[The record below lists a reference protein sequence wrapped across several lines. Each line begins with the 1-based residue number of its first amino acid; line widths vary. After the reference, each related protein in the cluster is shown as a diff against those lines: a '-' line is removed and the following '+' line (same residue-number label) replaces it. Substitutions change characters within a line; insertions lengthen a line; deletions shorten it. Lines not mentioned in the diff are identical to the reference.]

1 MAPIVIVGVHPVRE
15 ALRAGGVREVRV
27 GARSDARVAEIVRL
41 AEAEGGA
48 GAGASTSL
56 SWIGWLRGE
65 RHQGVLA
72 TLGDAPRRW
81 TLEQVVALESRPLI
95 VVLDGVEDPHN
106 VGAILRTAD
115 AVGATAVVRQERHA
129 AALGPAAARASAG
142 ALAHVRIVDVV
153 NVARAIETLKSLG
166 VWVVGLDAE
175 GAQPYDRIDFR
186 PPTALVVGAE
196 GEGLRRLVR
205 EHCDFIAA
213 LPMRGHVSSLN
224 VSVATGVVLYEA
236 LRQRDAGLSSARSQD
251 RPATE
256 TGPEGCASVPS
267 ALDSRVAGSGVA
279 VHRPGVAMRRAALWQ
294 VRSVCY
300 TLLLCPAGVAQSGR
314 AADL

>member
-1 MAPIVIVGVHPVRE
+1 MAPVVIVGVHPVRE
-15 ALRAGGVREVRV
+15 ALKAGGVREVRV
-27 GARSDARVAEIVRL
+27 GPRSDARVTEIIRL
-41 AEAEGGA
+41 AEVKGVPVRRVDAAELERLA
-48 GAGASTSL
+48 D
-56 SWIGWLRGE
+56 GE

-81 TLEQVVALESRPLI
+81 SLEQLVQHEPRPLI

-106 VGAILRTAD
+106 VGAIVRTAD
-115 AVGATAVVRQERHA
+115 AVGATGVVRQERHA

-142 ALAHVRIVDVV
+142 ALAHVRVVDVV
-153 NVARAIETLKSLG
+153 NIVRAIETLKQLG

-186 PPTALVVGAE
+186 PPTAVVVGAE

-224 VSVATGVVLYEA
+224 VSVATGVVLYEV
-236 LRQRDAGLSSARSQD
+236 LRQRSS
-251 RPATE
+251 
-256 TGPEGCASVPS
+256 G
-267 ALDSRVAGSGVA
+267 
-279 VHRPGVAMRRAALWQ
+279 
-294 VRSVCY
+294 
-300 TLLLCPAGVAQSGR
+300 
-314 AADL
+314 

>member
-1 MAPIVIVGVHPVRE
+1 M
-15 ALRAGGVREVRV
+15 
-27 GARSDARVAEIVRL
+27 
-41 AEAEGGA
+41 
-48 GAGASTSL
+48 
-56 SWIGWLRGE
+56 
-65 RHQGVLA
+65 
-72 TLGDAPRRW
+72 
-81 TLEQVVALESRPLI
+81 
-95 VVLDGVEDPHN
+95 DGVEDPHN

-166 VWVVGLDAE
+166 VWVVGMDAE

-236 LRQRDAGLSSARSQD
+236 LRQRSDAQA
-251 RPATE
+251 E
-256 TGPEGCASVPS
+256 PEI
-267 ALDSRVAGSGVA
+267 
-279 VHRPGVAMRRAALWQ
+279 
-294 VRSVCY
+294 
-300 TLLLCPAGVAQSGR
+300 
-314 AADL
+314 

>member
-1 MAPIVIVGVHPVRE
+1 VAPIVIVGVHPVRE

-27 GARSDARVAEIVRL
+27 GPRADARVAEIVRL
-41 AEAEGGA
+41 AEVKGVPVRRVDVAELDRLA
-48 GAGASTSL
+48 D
-56 SWIGWLRGE
+56 GE
-65 RHQGVLA
+65 RHQGILA
-72 TLGDAPRRW
+72 TLGDAPKRW
-81 TLEQVVALESRPLI
+81 TIEQLVAVDPQPLI
-95 VVLDGVEDPHN
+95 VLLDGVEDPHN

-115 AVGATAVVRQERHA
+115 AVGATGVVRQERHA

-142 ALAHVRIVDVV
+142 ALAHVRIADVV
-153 NVARAIETLKSLG
+153 NISRAIETLKAMG

-236 LRQRDAGLSSARSQD
+236 LRQRQGGAPNA
-251 RPATE
+251 
-256 TGPEGCASVPS
+256 
-267 ALDSRVAGSGVA
+267 
-279 VHRPGVAMRRAALWQ
+279 
-294 VRSVCY
+294 
-300 TLLLCPAGVAQSGR
+300 
-314 AADL
+314 

>member
-1 MAPIVIVGVHPVRE
+1 MAAIVIVGVHPVRE
-15 ALRAGGVREVRV
+15 ALRAGSVREVRI
-27 GARSDARVAEIVRL
+27 GGRADGRVTEIVRL
-41 AEAEGGA
+41 AESKGVPVRKVDAAELDRLA
-48 GAGASTSL
+48 G
-56 SWIGWLRGE
+56 GE

-72 TLGDAPRRW
+72 TIGDAPRRW
-81 TLEQVVALESRPLI
+81 TIEQVVAIEAQPLL

-115 AVGATAVVRQERHA
+115 AVGATGVIRQERHA

-153 NVARAIETLKSLG
+153 NVVRAIEELKSRG

-186 PPTALVVGAE
+186 PPTAVVVGAE

-236 LRQRDAGLSSARSQD
+236 LRQRSSAL
-251 RPATE
+251 P
-256 TGPEGCASVPS
+256 G
-267 ALDSRVAGSGVA
+267 AGS
-279 VHRPGVAMRRAALWQ
+279 
-294 VRSVCY
+294 S
-300 TLLLCPAGVAQSGR
+300 S
-314 AADL
+314 

>member
-1 MAPIVIVGVHPVRE
+1 MAQIVIVGVHPVRE

-27 GARSDARVAEIVRL
+27 GPRTDARVGEVVHL
-41 AEAEGGA
+41 AEAKGVPVRRVELAELDRLA
-48 GAGASTSL
+48 G
-56 SWIGWLRGE
+56 GE

-72 TLGDAPRRW
+72 TLGDVPRRW
-81 TLEQVVALESRPLI
+81 TLEEVVAIDPKPLI
-95 VVLDGVEDPHN
+95 VILDGVEDPHN

-142 ALAHVRIVDVV
+142 AVAHVRIVDVV
-153 NVARAIETLKSLG
+153 NVARAIETLKGLG
-166 VWVVGLDAE
+166 VWVVGMDAE
-175 GAQPYDRIDFR
+175 GAQPYDSVDFR
-186 PPTALVVGAE
+186 PPTALVVGSE

-236 LRQRDAGLSSARSQD
+236 LRQRS
-251 RPATE
+251 
-256 TGPEGCASVPS
+256 
-267 ALDSRVAGSGVA
+267 GSEL
-279 VHRPGVAMRRAALWQ
+279 PD
-294 VRSVCY
+294 
-300 TLLLCPAGVAQSGR
+300 T
-314 AADL
+314 

>member
-1 MAPIVIVGVHPVRE
+1 MPPILVVGVHPVRE

-27 GARSDARVAEIVRL
+27 GPRSDARVAEIVRL
-41 AEAEGGA
+41 AEVKGVPVRKVDVAELDR
-48 GAGASTSL
+48 L
-56 SWIGWLRGE
+56 SDGE

-72 TLGDAPRRW
+72 TLGDAPRHW
-81 TLEQVVALESRPLI
+81 TVEQLVAADPQPLI
-95 VVLDGVEDPHN
+95 VILDGVEDPHN

-115 AVGATAVVRQERHA
+115 AVGATGVVRQERHA

-142 ALAHVRIVDVV
+142 ALAHVRIADVV
-153 NVARAIETLKSLG
+153 NVTRAIEALKALG

-224 VSVATGVVLYEA
+224 VSVATGIVLYEA
-236 LRQRDAGLSSARSQD
+236 LRQRQAPD
-251 RPATE
+251 
-256 TGPEGCASVPS
+256 
-267 ALDSRVAGSGVA
+267 
-279 VHRPGVAMRRAALWQ
+279 
-294 VRSVCY
+294 
-300 TLLLCPAGVAQSGR
+300 
-314 AADL
+314 

>member
-1 MAPIVIVGVHPVRE
+1 MPPAIVVGVHPVRE

-27 GARSDARVAEIVRL
+27 GGRTDGRVAEIVELATRQGVPVRRVEAAELDRL
-41 AEAEGGA
+41 AG
-48 GAGASTSL
+48 
-56 SWIGWLRGE
+56 GE

-81 TLEQVVALESRPLI
+81 TLEHLVAVEPKPLI

-115 AVGATAVVRQERHA
+115 AVGATGVVRQERHA

-142 ALAHVRIVDVV
+142 AMAHVRIADVV
-153 NVARAIETLKSLG
+153 NVVRAIETLKSLG
-166 VWVVGLDAE
+166 VWVVGMDAE
-175 GAQPYDRIDFR
+175 GAQPYDTLDFR
-186 PPTALVVGAE
+186 PSTAIVVGAE

-213 LPMRGHVSSLN
+213 LPMRGHVGSLN

-236 LRQRDAGLSSARSQD
+236 LRQRQFQGGA
-251 RPATE
+251 
-256 TGPEGCASVPS
+256 
-267 ALDSRVAGSGVA
+267 
-279 VHRPGVAMRRAALWQ
+279 
-294 VRSVCY
+294 
-300 TLLLCPAGVAQSGR
+300 
-314 AADL
+314 

>member
-1 MAPIVIVGVHPVRE
+1 MPPIVVVGLHPVRE

-27 GARSDARVAEIVRL
+27 ATRQDARMTEIVRL
-41 AEAEGGA
+41 AEVKGVPVRRVDVAELDRLA
-48 GAGASTSL
+48 E
-56 SWIGWLRGE
+56 GE

-72 TLGDAPRRW
+72 TLGDAPKRW
-81 TLEQVVALESRPLI
+81 TLEKVVQQDDRPLI

-106 VGAILRTAD
+106 VGAIIRTAD
-115 AVGATAVVRQERHA
+115 AVGATAIVRQERHA

-142 ALAHVRIVDVV
+142 ALAHARIVDVV
-153 NVARAIETLKSLG
+153 NVVRALESLKALG
-166 VWVVGLDAE
+166 VWVVGLDAA

-186 PPTALVVGAE
+186 PPTAVVVGAE

-236 LRQRDAGLSSARSQD
+236 LRQRHDAER
-251 RPATE
+251 
-256 TGPEGCASVPS
+256 
-267 ALDSRVAGSGVA
+267 
-279 VHRPGVAMRRAALWQ
+279 
-294 VRSVCY
+294 
-300 TLLLCPAGVAQSGR
+300 
-314 AADL
+314 

>member
-1 MAPIVIVGVHPVRE
+1 MPPIVIVGVHPVRE
-15 ALRAGGVREVRV
+15 ALRADGVREVRV
-27 GARSDARVAEIVRL
+27 GPRADARVTEIVRL
-41 AEAEGGA
+41 AEVKGVPVRRVDVAELDRLA
-48 GAGASTSL
+48 E
-56 SWIGWLRGE
+56 GE

-81 TLEQVVALESRPLI
+81 TLEQLVESAPKPLI
-95 VVLDGVEDPHN
+95 VILDGVEDPHN

-115 AVGATAVVRQERHA
+115 AVGATGVVRQERHA

-153 NVARAIETLKSLG
+153 NIARALERLKELG

-175 GAQPYDRIDFR
+175 GAQPYDEVDFR
-186 PPTALVVGAE
+186 PSTALVVGAE

-205 EHCDFIAA
+205 EHCDFVAG

-236 LRQRDAGLSSARSQD
+236 LRQRSAA
-251 RPATE
+251 P
-256 TGPEGCASVPS
+256 
-267 ALDSRVAGSGVA
+267 GSK
-279 VHRPGVAMRRAALWQ
+279 
-294 VRSVCY
+294 
-300 TLLLCPAGVAQSGR
+300 
-314 AADL
+314 

>member
-1 MAPIVIVGVHPVRE
+1 M
-15 ALRAGGVREVRV
+15 
-27 GARSDARVAEIVRL
+27 RL
-41 AEAEGGA
+41 AEQKGVPVRRVEVAELDRLA
-48 GAGASTSL
+48 A
-56 SWIGWLRGE
+56 GE

-115 AVGATAVVRQERHA
+115 AVGATALVRQERHA

-166 VWVVGLDAE
+166 IWVVGIDAE

-186 PPTALVVGAE
+186 PSTALVVGAE

-205 EHCDFIAA
+205 EHCDFIARCRCVVTSA
-213 LPMRGHVSSLN
+213 ASTSRWRPGGAVRGAPTARTGTQARHVR
-224 VSVATGVVLYEA
+224 A
-236 LRQRDAGLSSARSQD
+236 QAGLR
-251 RPATE
+251 
-256 TGPEGCASVPS
+256 
-267 ALDSRVAGSGVA
+267 
-279 VHRPGVAMRRAALWQ
+279 
-294 VRSVCY
+294 
-300 TLLLCPAGVAQSGR
+300 
-314 AADL
+314 